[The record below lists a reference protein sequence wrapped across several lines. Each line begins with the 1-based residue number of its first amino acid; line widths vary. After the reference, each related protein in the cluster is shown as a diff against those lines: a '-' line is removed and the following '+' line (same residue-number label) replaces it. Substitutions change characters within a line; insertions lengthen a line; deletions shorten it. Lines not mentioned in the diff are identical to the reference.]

1 MFRLLPALAVAC
13 LSASTVLA
21 ADAATCSLTKK
32 CPEETPCCSQ
42 YGQCGVGAYCL
53 GGCDPRMSFSLDSCV
68 PAPVCASRTLKMDST
83 DDIVDVSKYLGDPTK
98 ADWVAQGT
106 PLAHDGATL
115 LTMPKNSVGTVL
127 ASTVYMWF
135 GNVKAKIK
143 TGKDAG
149 VVTAFILLSDVKD
162 EIDFEWVGTELD
174 TAQTNYYFQGIPDYT
189 HSANITG
196 LSDTYENEH
205 EYEIRWTPDQIQW
218 FVDGKLGRTQKK
230 SDSWNSTSNQYD
242 FPQTPARVQLSIWPG
257 GAASNGEG
265 TISWAGGAI
274 DWDSDIIKKD
284 GYYHAAVRDVTIE
297 CYQTDSAP
305 GTNSG
310 TSYVY
315 NDAKATNDTVE
326 DTDKSTV
333 LKSLLGTGL
342 DMDKDYPKSSS
353 TSGTAEVIPG
363 LSGGGPGT
371 NGQAA
376 GDANGGGSG
385 TSGDGATGTGSSSS
399 ACTDGFQQVCGSSG
413 DNSNEGVR
421 QDHMLG
427 ASAFAAL
434 VAVAGMLWL

>member
-1 MFRLLPALAVAC
+1 MFRLLPTLAVAY
-13 LSASTVLA
+13 LGASTVLA
-21 ADAATCSLTKK
+21 DDVATCSLTQK

-68 PAPVCASRTLKMDST
+68 PAPVCASRTMSMDST
-83 DDIVDVSKYLGDPTK
+83 DTIVDVSKYLGDPTK

-106 PLAHDGATL
+106 PLAYNGATL

-174 TAQTNYYFQGIPDYT
+174 IAQTNYYFQGIPDYT
-189 HSANITG
+189 HSGNITG
-196 LSDTYENEH
+196 LSDTNSDEH
-205 EYEIRWTPDQIQW
+205 EYEIRWTPDEIQW
-218 FVDGKLGRTQKK
+218 LVDGNVGRTQKK
-230 SDSWNSTSNQYD
+230 SDTWNSTSNQYD
-242 FPQTPARVQLSIWPG
+242 YPQTPARVQLSIWPG

-265 TISWAGGAI
+265 TISWAGGPI
-274 DWDSDIIKKD
+274 DWDSDDIKKD
-284 GYYHAAVRDVTIE
+284 GYYYATVRDVEID
-297 CYQTDSAP
+297 CYQTNSPP

-315 NDAKATNDTVE
+315 NDVKATNDTVE
-326 DTDKSTV
+326 DTDKSTI
-333 LKSLLGTGL
+333 LKSLIGTGL
-342 DMDKDYPKSSS
+342 DMDKDYPSSS
-353 TSGTAEVIPG
+353 ASGSTAAVIPG

-376 GDANGGGSG
+376 GGDANDSGS
-385 TSGDGATGTGSSSS
+385 SGSSTTGSTS
-399 ACTDGFQQVCGSSG
+399 ASCTDGFQQVCGSSS

-421 QDHMLG
+421 QDRALG

-434 VAVAGMLWL
+434 VAVAGMVWL